1 LSGVLRWLA
10 ARPAWLL
17 PAGLF
22 AALLLGKLVDPLPL
36 RQLQLAVFDMMQ
48 RLQPRDAD
56 DLPVRVVDIDDA
68 SLARFGQWPWPRDL
82 VAQLVDRLHQAGA
95 GAIALDIMFSEPDR
109 SSPARVLERFRGALG
124 NAGGSVGGLPADLP
138 DHDRQ
143 LADTLSRVPAI
154 GGFAFTAH
162 RADEAGSNQGVRGSL
177 PQPLAGFGIS
187 GPDPL
192 PHLPRYDA
200 AIVDLPVI
208 AAAFQGYGA
217 LNGLYDADGVARRVP
232 LLFDGFGRLYPSL
245 LAETVRVLSGDR
257 SYKVKTA
264 GGSGEASFGART
276 GLVAIRLGTGE
287 AAITIPTDAQGALPV
302 YFSRPK
308 PDRVVPAWRVLS
320 DPADPASATLNGSL
334 VLIGSS
340 ATGLADMRL
349 TPVGFLPGVEI
360 QAQALEQI
368 LAGDYLARP
377 DWADGLELVVV
388 LIAGLLLLAL
398 LPRVSPAVGALL
410 AGALVG
416 LGAAAAWVAFTR
428 WRFQFDPVYPGLCVI
443 ALYGATTLIG
453 FIRAERDRAF
463 IRNAFSRY
471 ISPALVAQLTA
482 DPSRLKL
489 GGERRE
495 ISFIFTDIAGFT
507 TLSEALG
514 PAKVARLLNPYF
526 EELCRVILAEGGMVN
541 EFIGDAVLAYFGAPV
556 EQTDHAA
563 RALRAA
569 RAIDA
574 CAEKFRAEQNAAG
587 IPFGITR
594 IGVHSGTAL
603 VGNFGSVARMKYAAL
618 GDVVNTASRIEG
630 LNKHFSTRACAS
642 RTVFELAGDT
652 GFRPLGDV
660 VVKGRV
666 EALPIVEL
674 LDDARATSDLV
685 ARYREAYAALEAG
698 DAAAATALFQTLAQA
713 APKDGPIAFHLRRL
727 AEGARDARIE
737 MTEK

>member
-36 RQLQLAVFDMMQ
+36 RQLQLAVFDTMQ
-48 RLQPRDAD
+48 RLQPRDED

-82 VAQLVDRLHQAGA
+82 VGQLVDRLHQAGA
-95 GAIALDIMFSEPDR
+95 AAIALDIMFSEPDR
-109 SSPARVLERFRGALG
+109 SSPARVLERFRGSL
-124 NAGGSVGGLPADLP
+124 AGVGGLPADLP

-143 LADTLSRVPAI
+143 LAETLTRVPTI
-154 GGFAFTAH
+154 GAFAFTETGDGPPP
-162 RADEAGSNQGVRGSL
+162 RR
-177 PQPLAGFGIS
+177 LAGFGVS

-192 PHLPRYDA
+192 PHLPRYGA

-208 AAAFQGYGA
+208 EAALQGYGA

-232 LLFDGFGRLYPSL
+232 LLFDGFDRPYPSF
-245 LAETVRVLSGDR
+245 LAETVRVLSGNK
-257 SYKVKTA
+257 SYQVKTA
-264 GGSGEASFGART
+264 GGSGETSFGART
-276 GLVAIRLGTGE
+276 GLVAIRVGSGDG
-287 AAITIPTDAQGALPV
+287 AITIPTDAHGALPV

-308 PDRVVPAWRVLS
+308 PDRAVSAWRVL
-320 DPADPASATLNGSL
+320 ADPPDPKLPNLNGSV

-340 ATGLADMRL
+340 ATGLADIRL
-349 TPVGFLPGVEI
+349 TPVDFLPGVEI
-360 QAQALEQI
+360 EAQALEQI

-388 LIAGLLLLAL
+388 LVAGLLLLAL
-398 LPRVSPAVGALL
+398 LPRLSPATGALL

-416 LGAAAAWVAFTR
+416 LGGAAAWVAFAR

-453 FIRAERDRAF
+453 FMRAERDRAF

-489 GGERRE
+489 GGERRAM
-495 ISFIFTDIAGFT
+495 SFIFTDIAGFT

-526 EELCRVILAEGGMVN
+526 DQLCRVILAEGGMVN
-541 EFIGDAVLAYFGAPV
+541 EFIGDAVLAFFGAPV

-574 CAEKFRAEQNAAG
+574 CAERFRAEQNAAG
-587 IPFGITR
+587 ISFGITR
-594 IGVHSGTAL
+594 IGVHTGTAL
-603 VGNFGSVARMKYAAL
+603 VGNFGAEARFKYAAL

-642 RTVFELAGDT
+642 RAVFELAGDT

-666 EALPIVEL
+666 EALAIVEL
-674 LDDARATSDLV
+674 LDDARTASAAV

-698 DAAAATALFQTLAQA
+698 DAARATALFEALAAA
-713 APKDGPIAFHLRRL
+713 APVDGPTDGPVAFHLRRL
-727 AEGARDARIE
+727 AEGTRDTRIE

>member
-1 LSGVLRWLA
+1 LRAVLRWLA

-17 PAGLF
+17 PAGLL

-36 RQLQLAVFDMMQ
+36 QQLQLAVFDMIQ
-48 RLQPRDAD
+48 RLQPRDPD
-56 DLPVRVVDIDDA
+56 DLPVRIVDIDDE

-82 VAQLVDRLHQAGA
+82 VARLIDRLHESGA
-95 GAIALDIMFSEPDR
+95 AAITLDIMFSEPDR
-109 SSPARVLERFRGALG
+109 SSPSRVLERFRGTL
-124 NAGGSVGGLPADLP
+124 AGAGGLPADLP
-138 DHDRQ
+138 DNDQ
-143 LADTLSRVPAI
+143 LLAETLRRVPAV
-154 GGFAFTAH
+154 GGFAFAER
-162 RADEAGSNQGVRGSL
+162 RADDRGAAT
-177 PQPLAGFGIS
+177 PPRPLAGFGVS

-192 PHLPRYDA
+192 PHLQPYDA
-200 AIVDLPVI
+200 AIFDLPVI
-208 AAAFQGYGA
+208 EAALQGYGA
-217 LNGLYDADGVARRVP
+217 LNGIYDADNVVRRVP
-232 LLFDGFGRLYPSL
+232 LLFNGFGQLYPSL
-245 LAETVRVLSGDR
+245 LAETVRVISGDKT
-257 SYKVKTA
+257 YKVKTA

-276 GLVAIRLGTGE
+276 GLVAIRVGTGD
-287 AAITIPTDAQGALPV
+287 AAITIPTDAEGALPV

-308 PDRVVPAWRVLS
+308 PARRVPAWRVL
-320 DPADPASATLNGSL
+320 ADPPGPPGPDLNLNGSV

-340 ATGLADMRL
+340 ATALADIRA
-349 TPVGFLPGVEI
+349 TPVGLLPGVEI

-377 DWADGLELVVV
+377 DWANGLELTVV
-388 LIAGLLLLAL
+388 LVAGLLLLAL
-398 LPRVSPAVGALL
+398 LPRLSPLTGTLL
-410 AGALVG
+410 AGALVA
-416 LGAAAAWVAFTR
+416 LGAAAAWLAFAR

-443 ALYGATTLIG
+443 ALAGATTLIG
-453 FIRAERDRAF
+453 FMRAERDRAF

-495 ISFIFTDIAGFT
+495 MSFIFTDIAGFT

-526 EELCRVILAEGGMVN
+526 DQLCRVILAEGGMVN
-541 EFIGDAVLAYFGAPV
+541 EFIGDAVLAFFGAPV

-574 CAEKFRAEQNAAG
+574 CAERFRAEQNAAG
-587 IPFGITR
+587 ISFGITR
-594 IGVHSGTAL
+594 IGVHTGTAL
-603 VGNFGSVARMKYAAL
+603 VGNFGAEARFKYAAL

-642 RTVFELAGDT
+642 RAVFELAGDT

-660 VVKGRV
+660 VVKGRN
-666 EALPIVEL
+666 EALPIAEL
-674 LDDARATSDLV
+674 LDDERAASTLV
-685 ARYREAYAALEAG
+685 ARYREAYDALATG
-698 DAAAATALFQTLAQA
+698 DAARAAPLFQALATLA
-713 APKDGPIAFHLRRL
+713 PTDGPVAFHLQRL
-727 AEGARDARIE
+727 ADGARDTFIR